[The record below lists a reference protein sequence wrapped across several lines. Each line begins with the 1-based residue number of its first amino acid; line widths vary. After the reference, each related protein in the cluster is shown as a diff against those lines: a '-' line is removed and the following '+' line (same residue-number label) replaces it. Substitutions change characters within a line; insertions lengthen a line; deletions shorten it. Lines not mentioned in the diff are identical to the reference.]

1 MLFKKKQTNLKAG
14 RKHAHF
20 YIYKAQQSV
29 CWTRYLLNQADHQ
42 KSKEW
47 RRLTQAFRMAWDL
60 EQLFWL
66 SQTVNM
72 AKKTLMII
80 CNVFRVSFL
89 NKGNYCSHWLVVSI
103 KINIPLGK
111 RQKTPNRG
119 RQKREERVE
128 YGVNSHC
135 EWGIWGGASSA
146 DCRVTRHEGR
156 NPEEPMASSSADRLS
171 RIRTKYRYKSFEE

>member
-119 RQKREERVE
+119 RQKREE
-128 YGVNSHC
+128 
-135 EWGIWGGASSA
+135 SS
-146 DCRVTRHEGR
+146 R
-156 NPEEPMASSSADRLS
+156 S
-171 RIRTKYRYKSFEE
+171 RSGDDY